1 MRHYKVDTVLK
12 IYVTFHESPD
22 LCEVFI
28 LLFFSEQT
36 KRRNKMFFNQYV
48 KVMKD
53 LRFKKFLIKSRIIK
67 FIVYKLIKGLRR
79 KGCRILQNSSY
90 FFLDL
95 LNSNENGTLTF
106 VEKNVLGRLYTE
118 YTGQWAVLLDSTY

>member
-1 MRHYKVDTVLK
+1 
-12 IYVTFHESPD
+12 
-22 LCEVFI
+22 
-28 LLFFSEQT
+28 
-36 KRRNKMFFNQYV
+36 MFFNQYV